1 MIKSTNTPSP
11 DSHTVATIAKAG
23 ADAVEATKRL
33 VHVTA
38 VVGTGERSATAV
50 VPYLFNADGSPV
62 ICERAMTDATV
73 AYNKAFPDRACVYEM
88 DDLASLLAWATRYK
102 TDDTEAFVSAPTDH
116 LDGTIYVVIDGLPK
130 LGPDGGRGVLTA
142 MVKLSLSDRLKGWLA
157 NNLTSMGVD
166 AFSDFAARASEE
178 LSGAELLTMIA
189 NVEVRSES
197 LWSRVVDAD
206 GKIRLKAEDT
216 NQISKVPATFN
227 FVVPVFDG
235 DDEANGQTF
244 TARLTTKISK
254 DKKPLFT
261 YEIVDFKSKLAAA
274 VRTRFD
280 AVATVVSNV
289 YMGAK

>member
-1 MIKSTNTPSP
+1 
-11 DSHTVATIAKAG
+11 
-23 ADAVEATKRL
+23 
-33 VHVTA
+33 
-38 VVGTGERSATAV
+38 
-50 VPYLFNADGSPV
+50 
-62 ICERAMTDATV
+62 
-73 AYNKAFPDRACVYEM
+73 
-88 DDLASLLAWATRYK
+88 
-102 TDDTEAFVSAPTDH
+102 
-116 LDGTIYVVIDGLPK
+116 
-130 LGPDGGRGVLTA
+130 
-142 MVKLSLSDRLKGWLA
+142 
-157 NNLTSMGVD
+157 MGVD

-235 DDEANGQTF
+235 DDEANGQIF

-289 YMGAK
+289 YMGAKSE